1 MMEQDY
7 AESNGGVAEKDGAM
21 NGVKRTETDVRPR
34 YVCCHPNAKGT
45 GCSVK
50 FELHP
55 AHDYVEGSL
64 FVTFAAQKSV
74 GRPAVPAS
82 NLAGGS
88 ATGEGTRRILP
99 TFDWE
104 NRITVRM
111 SVNEVAAMLEVLRG
125 YCEKMADG
133 NGLFHRTPKANTI
146 ITLEHR
152 LEPMPGFLFG
162 VSRKPVDGSPRRM
175 CVLLSMKEA
184 LVLSESLGGAM
195 LYMAFG
201 LPKVLPRVAAD
212 LAAGPAVPASNSAV
226 GPTAPAVPASNSASG
241 STSSGTRT
249 LKDVA

>member
-74 GRPAVPAS
+74 GRI
-82 NLAGGS
+82 
-88 ATGEGTRRILP
+88 EGTRRILP

-212 LAAGPAVPASNSAV
+212 LAAGPAVPASNLAV